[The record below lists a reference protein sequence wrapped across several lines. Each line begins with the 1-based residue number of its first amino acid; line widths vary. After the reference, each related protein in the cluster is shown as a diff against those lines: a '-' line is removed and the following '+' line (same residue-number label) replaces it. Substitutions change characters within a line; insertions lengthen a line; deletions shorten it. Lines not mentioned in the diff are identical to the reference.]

1 MGKLLAITGGASG
14 IGLGI
19 AEAARAEG
27 WRVAAADRAPAEGVT
42 TLDVTDAGAVAEWIA
57 GQTDLRGVV
66 CSAGISAS
74 TPILDTEP
82 EIFRR
87 ILDVNVTGSFL
98 VAQAAAK
105 AMVAGGKGG
114 SIVLVASVSGLRGIQ
129 DRVAYGASKAAVINM
144 AQVLAIDLA
153 KYGIRANAIC
163 PAPIETPL
171 VTKLHDAE
179 TRAQW
184 LSRIPAAR
192 YGRVEEVAQAAL
204 FLLDDARSGYITGHA
219 LPVDGG
225 YAGAGVMAGAG

>member
-1 MGKLLAITGGASG
+1 MGKLLAITGAASG

-27 WRVAAADRAPAEGVT
+27 WRIAAADRTPAEGVAP
-42 TLDVTDAGAVAEWIA
+42 LDVTDAAAVAAWIA
-57 GQTDLRGVV
+57 AQTGLRGVV
-66 CSAGISAS
+66 CSAGISAA
-74 TPILDTEP
+74 TPVLATEP
-82 EIFRR
+82 ELFRR

-105 AMVAGGKGG
+105 AMVADGKGG
-114 SIVLVASVSGLRGIQ
+114 SIVLVASVSGLRGVQ
-129 DRVAYGASKAAVINM
+129 GRAAYGASKAAVINL

-153 KYGIRANAIC
+153 PHGIRVNAIC
-163 PAPIETPL
+163 PAPIETPM
-171 VTKLHDAE
+171 VTKLHDAA

-204 FLLDDARSGYITGHA
+204 FLLDEARSGYITGHA

-225 YAGAGVMAGAG
+225 YAGAGVTG

>member
-1 MGKLLAITGGASG
+1 MDRLLAVTGGASG

-19 AEAARAEG
+19 ADAARAAG
-27 WRVAAADRAPAEGVT
+27 WRVAVADRTPAEGVT
-42 TLDVTDAGAVAEWIA
+42 VLDVTDAAAVANWID
-57 GQTDLRGVV
+57 GLKGLCGVV
-66 CSAGISAS
+66 CSAGISAA
-74 TPILDTEP
+74 TPALDTAP
-82 EIFRR
+82 ELFRR

-129 DRVAYGASKAAVINM
+129 DRLAYGASKAAVINM

-153 KYGIRANAIC
+153 RHGIRANALC
-163 PAPIETPL
+163 PAPFETPM

-184 LSRIPAAR
+184 HSRIPAAR
-192 YGRVEEVAQAAL
+192 YGRVGEVAQAAL
-204 FLLDDARSGYITGHA
+204 FLLDEARSSYITGHA

-225 YAGAGVMAGAG
+225 YAGAGVMA

>member
-1 MGKLLAITGGASG
+1 MDRLLAVTGGASG

-19 AEAARAEG
+19 ADAARAAG
-27 WRVAAADRAPAEGVT
+27 WRVAVADRTPAEGVT
-42 TLDVTDAGAVAEWIA
+42 VLDVTDAAAVANWID
-57 GQTDLRGVV
+57 GLKGLRGVV
-66 CSAGISAS
+66 CSAGISAA
-74 TPILDTEP
+74 TPALDTAP
-82 EIFRR
+82 ELFRR

-129 DRVAYGASKAAVINM
+129 DRLAYGASKAAVINM

-153 KYGIRANAIC
+153 RHGIRANALC
-163 PAPIETPL
+163 PAPIETPM

-184 LSRIPAAR
+184 LARIPAAR
-192 YGRVEEVAQAAL
+192 YGRVGEVAQAAL
-204 FLLDDARSGYITGHA
+204 FLLDEARSSYITGHA

-225 YAGAGVMAGAG
+225 YAGAGVMA

>member
-1 MGKLLAITGGASG
+1 MDKLLAVTGGASG

-19 AEAARAEG
+19 VEAARGEG
-27 WRVAAADRAPAEGVT
+27 WQVAAADRMPGAGVA
-42 TLDVTDAGAVAEWIA
+42 TLDVTDATAVARWVE
-57 GQTDLRGVV
+57 GLKGLRGLV
-66 CSAGISAS
+66 CSAGISAA
-74 TPILDTEP
+74 TPILDTDP
-82 EIFRR
+82 EVFRR
-87 ILDVNVTGSFL
+87 ILDVNVTGTFL

-105 AMVAGGKGG
+105 AMVAAGQGG

-129 DRVAYGASKAAVINM
+129 GRLAYGASKAAVINM

-153 KYGIRANAIC
+153 RYGIRANAIC
-163 PAPIETPL
+163 PAPIETPM

-204 FLLDDARSGYITGHA
+204 FLLDDARSSYITGHA

-225 YAGAGVMAGAG
+225 YAGAGVMA

>member
-1 MGKLLAITGGASG
+1 MSGVLAVTGGASG

-19 AEAARAEG
+19 AEAARAAG
-27 WRVAAADRAPAEGVT
+27 WRVAIADQRSAEAVT
-42 TLDVTDAGAVAEWIA
+42 ALDVTDAAAVAEWI
-57 GQTDLRGVV
+57 GGLGDLRGVV
-66 CSAGISAS
+66 CSAGISAA
-74 TPILDTEP
+74 TPLLSTEP
-82 EIFRR
+82 DLFRR
-87 ILDVNVTGSFL
+87 ILDVNLTGSFL
-98 VAQAAAK
+98 VAQAAAR

-114 SIVLVASVSGLRGIQ
+114 SIVFVASVSGLRGVQ
-129 DRVAYGASKAAVINM
+129 GRVAYGASKAAVINM

-153 KYGIRANAIC
+153 AHRIRVNAIC
-163 PAPIETPL
+163 PAPIETPM

-204 FLLDDARSGYITGHA
+204 FLLDDARSSYITGHA

-225 YAGAGVMAGAG
+225 YAGAGVMN

>member
-1 MGKLLAITGGASG
+1 MEKLLAVTGGTSG

-19 AEAARAEG
+19 VEAAPGAG
-27 WRVAAADRAPAEGVT
+27 WQVAAADLTAGERVT
-42 TLDVTDAGAVAEWIA
+42 GLDVTDAAAVAAWI
-57 GQTDLRGVV
+57 GGLKNLRGVV
-66 CSAGISAS
+66 CSAGISAA
-74 TPILDTEP
+74 TPILDTDP
-82 EIFRR
+82 EVFRR

-105 AMVAGGKGG
+105 AMAAGGKGG

-163 PAPIETPL
+163 PAPVETPL
-171 VTKLHDAE
+171 VTKLHDAQ

-204 FLLDDARSGYITGHA
+204 FLLDDARSSYITGHA

-225 YAGAGVMAGAG
+225 YAGAGVMA

>member
-1 MGKLLAITGGASG
+1 MPPVLAVTGGASG

-19 AEAARAEG
+19 VKAARAEG
-27 WRVAAADRAPAEGVT
+27 WQVSAADQMVGEGVT
-42 TLDVTDAGAVAEWIA
+42 ALDVTDAVAVAKWI
-57 GQTDLRGVV
+57 GGLEGLRGVV
-66 CSAGISAS
+66 CSAGISAA
-74 TPILDTEP
+74 TPILDTDP
-82 EIFRR
+82 EVLRR

-98 VAQAAAK
+98 VAQAAAR
-105 AMVAGGKGG
+105 AMVASGKGG
-114 SIVLVASVSGLRGIQ
+114 SIVFVASVSGLRGIQ

-144 AQVLAIDLA
+144 AQVIAIDLA
-153 KYGIRANAIC
+153 KHGIRANAIC
-163 PAPIETPL
+163 PAPIETPM

-204 FLLDDARSGYITGHA
+204 FLLDDARSSYITGHA

-225 YAGAGVMAGAG
+225 YAGAGVMA